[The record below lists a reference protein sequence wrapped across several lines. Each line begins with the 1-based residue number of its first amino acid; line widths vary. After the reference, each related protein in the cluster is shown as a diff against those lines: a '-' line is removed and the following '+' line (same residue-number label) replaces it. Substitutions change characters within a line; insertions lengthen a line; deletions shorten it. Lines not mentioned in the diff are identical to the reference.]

1 MNMNLVILINVQF
14 YFYIFLYNEI
24 FLYFIDPDGLIIPLT
39 IVSLIG
45 IFAFVLLI
53 LEYNF
58 VQKSSSLSLTVAG
71 HLKDIV

>member
-1 MNMNLVILINVQF
+1 MYNSIFIF
-14 YFYIFLYNEI
+14 FYIINF